1 MVGHISVSRIS
12 LCDALSDLAVVLA
25 ERLVLGNV
33 WVEVSHLKLFEII
46 IVIIIVIDCWK
57 LFEIVIN
64 CHLKLSVSKIV
75 SRLKFLFLKLK
86 FFKTSVNLCYTH
98 KHNV

>member
-1 MVGHISVSRIS
+1 MVGDISISRIS

-46 IVIIIVIDCWK
+46 IVIIIVIV
-57 LFEIVIN
+57 LVIDS
-64 CHLKLSVSKIV
+64 HLKMFVSKIV

-98 KHNV
+98 KHNL